1 VTVENREKFQQQYQ
15 AGKEALE
22 RGEYHQSVRCLEAA
36 KDLVAPTSRD
46 GGEAGIWLVTA
57 YQAANML
64 TEAIALC
71 EELSNHPRLET
82 RQQAKRL
89 LYIIKAPKLSRPKE
103 WMSEIPDL
111 TNAASESSQYV
122 TAKKSQK
129 SSSEVKP
136 AIEPLDRS
144 SVQTEDNRFV
154 WFALLI
160 IILTAIGL
168 FSMRS
173 I

>member
-1 VTVENREKFQQQYQ
+1 MTLEDREKFHQKYQ

-22 RGEYHQSVRCLEAA
+22 RGEYRLSVQYLEAA
-36 KDLVAPTSRD
+36 KDLVVATSRN
-46 GGEAGIWLVTA
+46 GGEVQIWLVTA

-64 TEAIALC
+64 TEAICLC
-71 EELSNHPRLET
+71 ENLSNHPNLET

-111 TNAASESSQYV
+111 TGTESDKPKYV
-122 TAKKSQK
+122 TVKKPDRANSNQNRVTESIDLSQ
-129 SSSEVKP
+129 VN
-136 AIEPLDRS
+136 
-144 SVQTEDNRFV
+144 TEDNRFV

-160 IILTAIGL
+160 ILLTAIGL
-168 FSMRS
+168 VWLN
-173 I
+173 